1 MIGGT
6 VCVRTKSSIA
16 CATLYP
22 DCRHDHQGEALCRH
36 PAHGRRAGYH
46 DRRCAAR
53 HEPAWRSLRRGAA
66 ALGAHRARA
75 GAQVRR
81 DGRQRLADRVRL
93 RRRRIARALRGVGAR
108 LPPRSRAGAP
118 HVRGSPGTRAPARHD
133 ERLRQVH
140 RPRSARVRG
149 AAGGRRRPRQADL
162 PRPGA
167 AALRPDGGPR
177 PGARAVRDAPRAR
190 NRAGVRQRA
199 GGRSPRLDRGG
210 ARRGA
215 RDHPAVGH
223 GGRHRPARP
232 RSRAARA
239 AMTDEVLLTLS
250 LLLMGALL
258 ARFVASLINVPEILV
273 LVAIG
278 AGFGPSALDVVDV
291 PFDSLGAQL
300 MFTLGVSLILFYGG
314 LSLSLPVLRKVWVTL
329 AMLAV
334 PGMLLTAAVVGVAAH
349 FAFDL
354 PWDAALLVGAV
365 LAPTDPAILIPLFI
379 RSRLKPKVAQTV
391 IAESAFNDPTG
402 AALAL
407 TLAGVILTGSDSLAE
422 PATEF
427 LVDLAISTLIGIVAG
442 IVLAA
447 SISSHRMGIWRE
459 SAAIAVLTVVT
470 ISFFSLDTAG
480 GSGYL
485 GAFLAGLI
493 VGNME
498 HLGLGEADQPHVQD
512 VRHFAFNLADIVTL
526 IVFMV
531 LGANI
536 PFDELGDNL
545 LPAIAVL
552 ATLML
557 VARPLT
563 VLACTMPDRGAR
575 WTRQELAFLCWTRE
589 TGVVPAAL
597 VGVLAGLGVP
607 EGDVFAS
614 VVALAIV
621 LTLVLQ
627 ALPARWLADRLGLLE
642 PRAGPVAVEREAA

>member
-1 MIGGT
+1 
-6 VCVRTKSSIA
+6 
-16 CATLYP
+16 
-22 DCRHDHQGEALCRH
+22 
-36 PAHGRRAGYH
+36 
-46 DRRCAAR
+46 
-53 HEPAWRSLRRGAA
+53 
-66 ALGAHRARA
+66 
-75 GAQVRR
+75 
-81 DGRQRLADRVRL
+81 
-93 RRRRIARALRGVGAR
+93 
-108 LPPRSRAGAP
+108 
-118 HVRGSPGTRAPARHD
+118 
-133 ERLRQVH
+133 
-140 RPRSARVRG
+140 
-149 AAGGRRRPRQADL
+149 
-162 PRPGA
+162 
-167 AALRPDGGPR
+167 
-177 PGARAVRDAPRAR
+177 
-190 NRAGVRQRA
+190 
-199 GGRSPRLDRGG
+199 
-210 ARRGA
+210 
-215 RDHPAVGH
+215 
-223 GGRHRPARP
+223 
-232 RSRAARA
+232 
-239 AMTDEVLLTLS
+239 MTDDIFLTLS

-258 ARFVASLINVPEILV
+258 ARFVASLIGIPEILV

-278 AGFGPSALDVVDV
+278 AGFGPFALDVVDV
-291 PFDSLGAQL
+291 PFESLGAQL
-300 MFTLGVSLILFYGG
+300 IFTLGVSLILFYGG
-314 LSLSLPVLRKVWVTL
+314 LSLSVPVLRRVWPSL

-334 PGMLLTAAVVGVAAH
+334 PGVVITALIVGVTAH

-354 PWDAALLVGAV
+354 PWDLAFLVGAV
-365 LAPTDPAILIPLFI
+365 LAPTDPAILIPLFT

-407 TLAGVILTGSDSLAE
+407 TFAGVVLSGSNSVTG
-422 PATEF
+422 PAGEF
-427 LVDLAISTLIGIVAG
+427 LVDLGISTVIGIVAG
-442 IVLAA
+442 VVLAA

-459 SAAIAVLTVVT
+459 SSAIAVLTVVT

-512 VRHFAFNLADIVTL
+512 VRQFAFNLADIVTL

-536 PFDELGDNL
+536 PFDQLGENL

-557 VARPLT
+557 VARPIT
-563 VLACTMPDRGAR
+563 VFACTMPDRAAG

-607 EGDVFAS
+607 QGDVFAS

-621 LTLVLQ
+621 LTLLLQ
-627 ALPARWLADRLGLLE
+627 ALPARWLAGRLGLLE
-642 PRAGPVAVEREAA
+642 PRTRPVAVDSEAA

>member
-1 MIGGT
+1 MRALAHDLKFDVTDFNGWQTAYGYDDGASRPRFEAS
-6 VCVRTKSSIA
+6 VR
-16 CATLYP
+16 
-22 DCRHDHQGEALCRH
+22 QF
-36 PAHGRRAGYH
+36 RA
-46 DRRCAAR
+46 DFNAAR
-53 HEPAWRSLRRGAA
+53 NELTDPREVRILDEIGLRFDAFMRLDAEAYAALKRGDDQRVKQIFLGPELRLFDSMAQNADELARYEARGASVTEAAFDDSHEDTRRGLIAVGLGA
-66 ALGAHRARA
+66 ALVIILLLVTAS
-75 GAQVRR
+75 
-81 DGRQRLADRVRL
+81 D
-93 RRRRIARALRGVGAR
+93 IARTAL
-108 LPPRSRAGAP
+108 
-118 HVRGSPGTRAPARHD
+118 
-133 ERLRQVH
+133 E
-140 RPRSARVRG
+140 
-149 AAGGRRRPRQADL
+149 GGRREEREAEPR
-162 PRPGA
+162 
-167 AALRPDGGPR
+167 
-177 PGARAVRDAPRAR
+177 V
-190 NRAGVRQRA
+190 
-199 GGRSPRLDRGG
+199 
-210 ARRGA
+210 
-215 RDHPAVGH
+215 
-223 GGRHRPARP
+223 
-232 RSRAARA
+232 
-239 AMTDEVLLTLS
+239 TDDVLLTLS

-258 ARFVASLINVPEILV
+258 ARFIASLIRIPEILV
-273 LVAIG
+273 LVAFG
-278 AGFGPSALDVVDV
+278 AAFGPFALDVVDV

-314 LSLSLPVLRKVWVTL
+314 LSLSLPILQRVWVTL
-329 AMLAV
+329 GLLAV
-334 PGMLLTAAVVGVAAH
+334 PGMLLTAAVTGVAAH

-354 PWDAALLVGAV
+354 PWDMALLVGAV
-365 LAPTDPAILIPLFI
+365 LSPTDPAILIPLFV

-407 TLAGVILTGSDSLAE
+407 TLAGVVLTGSDSVSG
-422 PATEF
+422 PAGEF
-427 LVDLAISTLIGIVAG
+427 LVDLGISTVIGIVAG
-442 IVLAA
+442 VVLAA
-447 SISSHRMGIWRE
+447 AISSHRMGIWRE

-545 LPAIAVL
+545 LPALAVL

-563 VLACTMPDRGAR
+563 VFACTLPDRGAG
-575 WTRQELAFLCWTRE
+575 WTRNELAFLCWTRE

-607 EGDVFAS
+607 DEDVFAS

-621 LTLVLQ
+621 LTLLLQ
-627 ALPARWLADRLGLLE
+627 ALPARWLAGRLGLLE
-642 PRAGPVAVEREAA
+642 PATRPVAAPEKTSTEAA